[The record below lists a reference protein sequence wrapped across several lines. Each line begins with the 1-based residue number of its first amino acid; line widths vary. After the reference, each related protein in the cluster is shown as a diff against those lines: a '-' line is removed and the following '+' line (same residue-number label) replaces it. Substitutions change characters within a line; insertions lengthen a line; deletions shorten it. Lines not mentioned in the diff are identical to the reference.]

1 MKKEEKKKK
10 EKPNDSNQIPD
21 LSHYEIPED
30 YDLFN
35 DENLDMLP

>member
-1 MKKEEKKKK
+1 MKKEETTDEKKK
-10 EKPNDSNQIPD
+10 NDSNQIPD
-21 LSHYEIPED
+21 LSHFEVPED

>member
-1 MKKEEKKKK
+1 MKKEETPENKKT
-10 EKPNDSNQIPD
+10 NDSNQIPD